1 MFEYVI
7 AGAFALLALIVT
19 IFTTLYPKARQ
30 SIDKK
35 ESHFNA
41 AYAKFLAQAMF
52 DLSKEHQAV
61 YDNVK
66 KQWISSIPTIQDY
79 EKLTKDAIE
88 TADALRKDLSQAKKL
103 RDNLDAAVFS
113 LIIAVI
119 TFFVAPLLP
128 SQILREIMLITGIGA
143 TLIGV
148 IVLFYVVK

>member
-61 YDNVK
+61 YDN
-66 KQWISSIPTIQDY
+66 
-79 EKLTKDAIE
+79 EKNSGLAAYLPFKIM
-88 TADALRKDLSQAKKL
+88 K
-103 RDNLDAAVFS
+103 NL
-113 LIIAVI
+113 
-119 TFFVAPLLP
+119 
-128 SQILREIMLITGIGA
+128 QKMR
-143 TLIGV
+143 
-148 IVLFYVVK
+148 